1 MAIQS
6 WMEAFWKELGVS
18 PWIFPSMM
26 RKKLQHLAPMNVLG
40 LWLWHLFPHEKL
52 KHTSRKHGRLGTGDE
67 IMKSQI
73 WDHRM
78 VVLNPRGMGLM
89 LFDWILFFV
98 VQNLMLPCETNM
110 AIQGISMVLVLHGL
124 NMVVFHGV
132 HVSPWSTI
140 KHTGCTGAP
149 NVYGGWMARIVDINS
164 MSGITRDLSFLCHP
178 INELLHCHALPIL
191 KINRWVYP
199 KLDGL
204 LSIMSH
210 WDFAIEMFLVK

>member
-1 MAIQS
+1 
-6 WMEAFWKELGVS
+6 
-18 PWIFPSMM
+18 
-26 RKKLQHLAPMNVLG
+26 
-40 LWLWHLFPHEKL
+40 
-52 KHTSRKHGRLGTGDE
+52 
-67 IMKSQI
+67 MKSQI

-89 LFDWILFFV
+89 LFDWILFFRGSESHV
-98 VQNLMLPCETNM
+98 ALWNKHGDSRDFNGTGSTWFEHG
-110 AIQGISMVLVLHGL
+110 GIP
-124 NMVVFHGV
+124 GV

-199 KLDGL
+199 NWMVCWASCPTETLR
-204 LSIMSH
+204 
-210 WDFAIEMFLVK
+210 